1 MADKPEIHED
11 YGRAEE
17 VKLGSERAFGVVFAL
32 VFAVVGLWPL
42 MEGGAVGAWALG
54 IGAVFILVAL
64 ARPGL
69 LRPLNRLWFR
79 FGLLL
84 NKVVNPLVMGLLF
97 YFTVTPIGLL
107 MRALGKDPLRLRF
120 DPLRPELLDR
130 TPTPRARARDHAPAI
145 LEKASSRTWTLWLSS
160 GRSSGNAKNSGCC
173 PFSS

>member
-120 DPLRPELLDR
+120 DRGAPSYWIERQPPGPEPETMR
-130 TPTPRARARDHAPAI
+130 RQ
-145 LEKASSRTWTLWLSS
+145 
-160 GRSSGNAKNSGCC
+160 
-173 PFSS
+173 F